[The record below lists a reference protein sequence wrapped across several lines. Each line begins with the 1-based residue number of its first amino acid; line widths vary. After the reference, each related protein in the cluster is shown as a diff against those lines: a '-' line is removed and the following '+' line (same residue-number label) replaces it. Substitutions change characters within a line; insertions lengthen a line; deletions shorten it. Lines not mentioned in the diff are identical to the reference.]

1 MKKRTTLKSK
11 FNSAFSLVELL
22 VVIAVIAV
30 IAAIAIPQITNTTDA
45 ATVARNQRNA
55 QLIASQWGLSYQ
67 AGNTGAS
74 NVATAIASL
83 PYTNT
88 QTQMVFAVGGISSN
102 DITAAQTYLTWSNN
116 ALVPT
121 TGQ

>member
-1 MKKRTTLKSK
+1 MKKHTTLKSK
-11 FNSAFSLVELL
+11 FSSAFSLVELL

-45 ATVARNQRNA
+45 ATTARNQRNA
-55 QLIASQWGLSYQ
+55 QLIASQWGNSYQ
-67 AGNTGAS
+67 AGNTSATDA
-74 NVATAIASL
+74 ATAIASL
-83 PYTNT
+83 PYTNASG
-88 QTQMVFAVGGISSN
+88 MVFSLGGIGSN
-102 DITAAQTYLTWSNN
+102 DITDAAAYLVWSNN